1 MKSSG
6 VSEVFFPFPPF
17 LNVNSLRDTIVAS
30 CVTKKCL
37 KKCKNETRYNKETTF
52 EKICRN
58 K

>member
-30 CVTKKCL
+30 CVTK
-37 KKCKNETRYNKETTF
+37 NKEMF
-52 EKICRN
+52 EEMQKWNKIQ
-58 K
+58 